1 VSTAKEIVD
10 AIKAHADKEGGG
22 YSTWYAGIAAKPRDR
37 LFTDHG
43 VSEQNAWWIHRE
55 ADSNST
61 ARAAET
67 TLHEAGFD
75 GGPGGGDS
83 STKSV
88 YAYKKTAKTV
98 E

>member
-1 VSTAKEIVD
+1 MTAKEIVD
-10 AIKAHADKEGGG
+10 DIKAYANRVGGG
-22 YSTWYAGIAAKPRDR
+22 YSTWYAGIAAKPRER
-37 LFTDHG
+37 LFIEHN
-43 VSEQNAWWIHRE
+43 VSEKDGSWIHCP
-55 ADSNST
+55 ADSNAT

-83 STKSV
+83 DTNSV
-88 YAYKKTAKTV
+88 YAYKKTTKTV